1 MARYKT
7 QDIKLIL
14 SDLRSKVRNGVITIS
29 YTRDGVN
36 ALRNAVISAFDN
48 REFSSEHFNPQ
59 TLLRFDQLFDVPN
72 FPRTSVSQI
81 SATKWPTADE
91 TAWALQNFINRRAEP
106 WSHVRIVQTVD
117 LDAEALAQ
125 NATLPA

>member
-29 YTRDGVN
+29 YNRDGVN
-36 ALRNAVISAFDN
+36 ALRNAVASAFDN

-72 FPRTSVSQI
+72 PI
-81 SATKWPTADE
+81 YDIKWPTADE

-106 WSHVRIVQTVD
+106 WSHVRTD
-117 LDAEALAQ
+117 SDAQADTEADALSQHAAGQ
-125 NATLPA
+125 A